1 MSDKKA
7 PGEAPLSATGVPGL
21 DSILGGGF
29 TPNRLYL
36 VEGDPG
42 SGKTTLALLYLL
54 EGARLEEPSLY
65 VTLSETKEEVLAVAR
80 SHGWSLDPI
89 HICELVASEESLTP
103 DSQYT
108 MYHPS
113 ETELGETTRKVL
125 KQVEQIKPR
134 RVVFDSLSE
143 LRLLAQNP
151 LRYRRQILA
160 LKQFFTG
167 RQCTVLL
174 LDDGTA
180 DQDDVQVRSIAH
192 GVLSLEQLSPEYG
205 AERRRIKVVKLRGKK
220 YRGGYHDFIIRRGGL
235 DVFPRLVAAEHH
247 QRFPREV
254 LKSGIGPL
262 DALLGGGLDR
272 GTSTLIMG
280 PAGSGKSSVAIQYV
294 AAAAARDEC
303 VGMYLFDESRNTLLT
318 RAAGLGLELQPH
330 LDKGTISIQQV
341 DPAELAPGEFVH
353 AVRRA
358 VEERNCRVVVIDSL
372 NGYLNAMP
380 EERFLIIQLHELLT
394 FLGQKGVTT
403 ILVVA
408 QHGLMGSGMQAPV
421 DVSYLADSVILT
433 RYFELEGHVKKAISV
448 VKKRSGAHEDT
459 IRELRLGK
467 AGVSVSEPLQKLHG
481 VLTGVPLVQEQAAAQ
496 GAAPFAAQP
505 APRSTSKARGDQ

>member
-1 MSDKKA
+1 MSDKKVPA
-7 PGEAPLSATGVPGL
+7 DPPLSATGIAGL
-21 DSILGGGF
+21 DAILGGGF

-42 SGKTTLALLYLL
+42 SGKTTLALRYLL
-54 EGARLEEPSLY
+54 EGVPRGEAGLY
-65 VTLSETKEEVLAVAR
+65 VTLSETKEEVYSVAR
-80 SHGWSLDPI
+80 SHGWALDPI
-89 HICELVASEESLTP
+89 HITELVASEESLTP

-125 KQVEQIKPR
+125 EEVERIKPR
-134 RVVFDSLSE
+134 RVVIDSLSE

-160 LKQFFTG
+160 LKQFFAG

-174 LDDGTA
+174 LDDRTGENS
-180 DQDDVQVRSIAH
+180 DVQVRSIAH
-192 GVLSLEQLSPEYG
+192 GVLMLEQLSPEYG
-205 AERRRIKVVKLRGKK
+205 SERRRLRVVKVRGRK
-220 YRGGYHDFIIRRGGL
+220 YRGGYHDFVIQRGGL
-235 DVFPRLVAAEHH
+235 EVFPRLVAAEHH
-247 QRFPREV
+247 QPFSRER
-254 LKSGIGPL
+254 LMSGVASL

-294 AAAAARDEC
+294 AAAAGRGEC
-303 VGMYLFDESRNTLLT
+303 VAVFAFDESRGTLLA
-318 RAAGLGLELQPH
+318 RSAGLGTDLQPH
-330 LDKGTISIQQV
+330 LDKGTVTVQQI
-341 DPAELAPGEFVH
+341 DPAELSPGEFVH

-358 VEERNCRVVVIDSL
+358 VEQRNCRIVVIDSL

-380 EERFLIIQLHELLT
+380 EERFLTIQLHELLT
-394 FLGQKGVTT
+394 YLGQKGVTT

-433 RYFELEGHVKKAISV
+433 RYFELEGRVKKAISV
-448 VKKRSGAHEDT
+448 VKKRSGAHEDS
-459 IRELRLGK
+459 IRELRLGMQ
-467 AGVSVSEPLQKLHG
+467 GVSVSEPLQKLRG
-481 VLTGVPLVQEQAAAQ
+481 VLTGVPLVQDQGATAGAAQ
-496 GAAPFAAQP
+496 SAPQ
-505 APRSTSKARGDQ
+505 TVHKARGDQ